1 VSRRPARVTQADI
14 AHALRAAAQVGAHV
28 AVEICPDGIIRLVP
42 TESEKPPVAKEREIV
57 L

>member
-1 VSRRPARVTQADI
+1 VSRRPAQADI
-14 AHALRAAAQVGAHV
+14 ARALRAAAQVGAHV

-42 TESEKPPVAKEREIV
+42 TEAEKPPVAKEREIM